1 MEYIL
6 INEWYSYW
14 YATLVL
20 GFLTMMNILVFTGVV
35 FVVSVVYDIVKQVM
49 TKWRAANKKV

>member
-6 INEWYSYW
+6 INEWYSLW

-20 GFLTMMNILVFTGVV
+20 AFLTMMNILVFTGVV
-35 FVVSVVYDIVKQVM
+35 FVVSVVYDIVRQVLS
-49 TKWRAANKKV
+49 KWRKK

>member
-49 TKWRAANKKV
+49 TKWRATNKKV

>member
-49 TKWRAANKKV
+49 TKWRLANKKA

>member
-14 YATLVL
+14 YATNLLMLMTLV
-20 GFLTMMNILVFTGVV
+20 NILAFAGVM
-35 FVVSVVYDIVKQVM
+35 FVVSVVYDIVKQVL
-49 TKWRAANKKV
+49 TKWRKK

>member
-1 MEYIL
+1 MEYFL

-20 GFLTMMNILVFTGVV
+20 SLLTAFNVLVWCGVV
-35 FVVSVVYDIVKQVM
+35 FVFTVVYDIVKQVLI
-49 TKWRAANKKV
+49 KWRKK

>member
-49 TKWRAANKKV
+49 TKWRATNKKA

>member
-20 GFLTMMNILVFTGVV
+20 GFLTMMNILVLTGVV

-49 TKWRAANKKV
+49 TKWRATNKKA

>member
-49 TKWRAANKKV
+49 TKWRLANKKV

>member
-35 FVVSVVYDIVKQVM
+35 FVVSVVYDIVKQV
-49 TKWRAANKKV
+49 TLKWRKK